1 MTGSRDRYSAPSDDA
16 RAGWWFAGICAV
28 TVLAYARS
36 FTSPFEFD
44 DYSAIVGSPAIQA
57 GTIDAILNFGRAR
70 LVPFTTLVW
79 NYQLGGE
86 DPFGYHLVNV
96 AIHLL
101 ATLAV
106 YQLALALCRTPRLNC
121 TWVAAQR
128 VPLAV
133 ASAFIFAC
141 HPIQIQAVTYVVQ
154 RMTSMATLF
163 YVASVVFY
171 VRARN
176 AQLGTGG
183 GRPAVAVTLSVVSAL
198 AAFLSKESSASLPFA
213 IITAEWIFFGGE
225 STRRRLS
232 RILPFVLLALVIPLM
247 WLAFGV
253 RPGRSPGASAG
264 MSEQVNYLIG
274 LLTFRANP
282 RGGASPLEYFL
293 TQGQVIPA
301 YLRLVILPF
310 GFNIDHDVPIAR
322 AISPAV
328 LGGIALLGALLMVG
342 LYSLRRAPLVA
353 FGVLWLFIA
362 LSVESSFLPISDVM
376 AEHRMYMAMP
386 GVALVL
392 GTAVAWAHARWPIPT
407 RAVGAVA
414 VTLIV
419 ALTLLRNEVW
429 RSQVSLWE
437 DALAKSPQKPRV
449 YANLGTALH
458 LAGRGDEALTYY
470 CKAIALDPKNHQVEA
485 NLQALEME
493 RLENGSDDREVIMDG
508 QPSGPDGEVEV
519 TLPDPCHRDAKK

>member
-1 MTGSRDRYSAPSDDA
+1 MTRDRHSAPPADA
-16 RAGWWFAGICAV
+16 RTGWWFAGICAV
-28 TVLAYARS
+28 TLLAYARS
-36 FTSPFEFD
+36 FTSPFELD
-44 DYSAIVGSPAIQA
+44 DYSAIVGAPAIQA
-57 GTIDAILNFGRAR
+57 GTLDAILSFGRAR

-106 YQLALALCRTPRLNC
+106 YQLALALCRTPRLRD
-121 TWVAAQR
+121 TWIAAER

-133 ASAFIFAC
+133 ATAFVFAC

-163 YVASVVFY
+163 YVCAVVFY

-176 AQLGTGG
+176 AQLDTSG
-183 GRPAVAVTLSVVSAL
+183 GRPAVAFTLSVLSAL
-198 AAFLSKESSASLPFA
+198 AAFLSKESTASLPVA
-213 IITAEWIFFGGE
+213 IIATEWIFYGGS
-225 STRRRLS
+225 STQRLS
-232 RILPFVLLALVIPLM
+232 RILPFLLLALVIPLM
-247 WLAFGV
+247 WLLFGV
-253 RPGRSPGASAG
+253 RPGRQPTAEAALNEQAS
-264 MSEQVNYLIG
+264 YLIS

-301 YLRLVILPF
+301 YLRLVILPV
-310 GFNIDHDVPIAR
+310 GFNVDHDVPIVHAL
-322 AISPAV
+322 SPSVVA
-328 LGGIALLGALLMVG
+328 GFALLGGLIAIA
-342 LYSLRRAPLVA
+342 LYSVRRAPLVA

-362 LSVESSFLPISDVM
+362 LSIESSFLPISDTMV
-376 AEHRMYMAMP
+376 EHRMYMAMP

-392 GTAVAWAHARWPIPT
+392 GTAFAWAHARWPVPML
-407 RAVGAVA
+407 AVGTAVVA
-414 VTLIV
+414 LLV

-429 RSQVSLWE
+429 RSQVSLWQ
-437 DALAKSPQKPRV
+437 DALAKSPGKARV

-458 LAGRGDEALTYY
+458 LAGKRDEAVTYY
-470 CKAIALDPKNHQVEA
+470 CKAIVLDPKNQQVEA

-493 RLENGSDDREVIMDG
+493 RIEDGSEEREVVPDG
-508 QPSGPDGEVEV
+508 PPGPDGEVEV
-519 TLPDPCHRDAKK
+519 TLPDPCYRDAKKK

>member
-1 MTGSRDRYSAPSDDA
+1 MTGSADRHSAPSGYA
-16 RAGWWFAGICAV
+16 HAGWWFAGICAV
-28 TVLAYARS
+28 TLLAYARS

-57 GTIDAILNFGRAR
+57 GTIDAILSFGRAR

-79 NYQLGGE
+79 NYRLGGE

-106 YQLALALCRTPRLNC
+106 YQLALALCRTPRLRD
-121 TWVAAQR
+121 TWVAGQR

-133 ASAFIFAC
+133 ATALIFAC

-163 YVASVVFY
+163 YLGAVVFY

-183 GRPAVAVTLSVVSAL
+183 GRSAVAFALSVLSAL
-198 AAFLSKESSASLPFA
+198 AAFLSKESTASLPAA
-213 IITAEWIFFGGE
+213 IIAAEWIFFDG
-225 STRRRLS
+225 SIRRRLS
-232 RILPFVLLALVIPLM
+232 RVLPFLLLALVIPLM

-253 RPGRSPGASAG
+253 RPGAQPGANAG
-264 MSEQVNYLIG
+264 LSEQASYLIG
-274 LLTFRANP
+274 LLSFRANP

-293 TQGQVIPA
+293 TQAQVIPA
-301 YLRLVILPF
+301 YLRLVVVPF
-310 GFNIDHDVPIAR
+310 GFNVDHDVPIAH
-322 AISPAV
+322 ALSPAV
-328 LGGIALLGALLMVG
+328 LGGFALLAALLAAG
-342 LYSLRRAPLVA
+342 LFSLRRAPLVA

-376 AEHRMYMAMP
+376 VEHRMYMAMP

-392 GTAVAWAHARWPIPT
+392 ATAVAWAHARWPFPT

-414 VTLIV
+414 VALLV

-449 YANLGTALH
+449 YANLGTALQ

-493 RLENGSDDREVIMDG
+493 RLEDGTDDREVVMDG
-508 QPSGPDGEVEV
+508 QPTGPDGEVEV
-519 TLPDPCHRDAKK
+519 TLPDPCHRDEKK